1 MRSSNSVAGFVW
13 RSLWTACFATT
24 AFAQNAT
31 QPRATTFPAVTIPN
45 TEVRSLH
52 SAATGRDY
60 ELYIYLPASRSLSA
74 DTKHPV
80 LYLLDGQWDFKLLAS
95 IQGGLLYDNYVPD
108 VIVVGITYP
117 GASANYDSLRAVDYT
132 PIASPSNRGS
142 GDGAKFLAFLKTE
155 LIPFIETHYSADPSR
170 RALMGSSLGGLFAL
184 YAMFTEPKLFSGY
197 VAASP
202 AVTYANRG
210 AFATEAAYARD
221 HTELPA
227 KLFVAVGDQEPL
239 AAPVRE
245 LIDTLR
251 RRNYRGLTF
260 ESRIIEGERH
270 SGNKPEAFNRGL
282 RFLFR
287 TK

>member
-1 MRSSNSVAGFVW
+1 MPRSSSVTGLVGAA
-13 RSLWTACFATT
+13 LWTACFAAT
-24 AFAQNAT
+24 AIAQN
-31 QPRATTFPAVTIPN
+31 TFPSVSIPN
-45 TEVRSLH
+45 TEVRRLH
-52 SAATGRDY
+52 SAATSRDY
-60 ELYIYLPASRSLSA
+60 EIYVYLPASPSRSA
-74 DTKHPV
+74 DAKHPV
-80 LYLLDGQWDFKLLAS
+80 LYLLDAQWDFKLLAS
-95 IQGGLLYDNYVPD
+95 IQGGLLYDKYVPD
-108 VIVVGITYP
+108 VIIIGITYP
-117 GASANYDSLRAVDYT
+117 GARANYDSLRAVDYT
-132 PIASPSNRGS
+132 PVASPSNRGS

-155 LIPFIETHYSADPSR
+155 LIPFVEKNYSADPSR

-184 YAMFTEPKLFSGY
+184 YAMFTEPTLFSGY

-221 HTELPA
+221 HAELPA
-227 KLFVAVGDQEPL
+227 KLFVAVGDQEQL

-260 ESRIIEGERH
+260 ESRIIDGERH

-287 TK
+287 TP

>member
-1 MRSSNSVAGFVW
+1 MRSSNSIAVLAGAVLSTASPSATAAAQSDPPTRVA
-13 RSLWTACFATT
+13 
-24 AFAQNAT
+24 
-31 QPRATTFPAVTIPN
+31 FPAVSIPN
-45 TEVRSLH
+45 TEVRALH
-52 SAATGRDY
+52 SKVTGRDY
-60 ELYIYLPASRSLSA
+60 ELYVYLAPSPSRDPAA
-74 DTKHPV
+74 KHPV

-95 IQGGLLYDNYVPD
+95 IEGGLLYDKFVPD

-117 GASANYDSLRAVDYT
+117 GATANYDSLRAVDYT
-132 PIASPSNRGS
+132 PLASSSNPGS

-155 LIPFIETHYSADPSR
+155 LIPFVEKNYSADPSR
-170 RALMGSSLGGLFAL
+170 RALMGSSLGGLFTL

-202 AVTYANRG
+202 AITYANRG

-221 HTELPA
+221 HNELPA

-245 LIDTLR
+245 FIAMLKGR
-251 RRNYRGLTF
+251 SYSGLTF
-260 ESRIIEGERH
+260 EARVIEGERH

-287 TK
+287 AP

>member
-1 MRSSNSVAGFVW
+1 MRSPNRVAVLAGAVLSTA
-13 RSLWTACFATT
+13 SLSATAA
-24 AFAQNAT
+24 AQSDPP
-31 QPRATTFPAVTIPN
+31 PRVAAFPAVSIPN
-45 TEVRSLH
+45 TEVRALH
-52 SAATGRDY
+52 SKVTGRDY
-60 ELYIYLPASRSLSA
+60 ELYVYLTPNPSRDPAA
-74 DTKHPV
+74 KHPV

-95 IQGGLLYDNYVPD
+95 IQGGLLYDKFVPD

-117 GASANYDSLRAVDYT
+117 GATANYDSLRAVDYT
-132 PIASPSNRGS
+132 PLASSSNPGS
-142 GDGAKFLAFLKTE
+142 GDGARFLAFLKAE
-155 LIPFIETHYSADPSR
+155 LIPFVEKNYATDPSR
-170 RALMGSSLGGLFAL
+170 RALMGSSLGGLFTL

-239 AAPVRE
+239 AGPVRE
-245 LIDTLR
+245 FIDRLKR
-251 RRNYRGLTF
+251 RGYGGLTF
-260 ESRIIEGERH
+260 EGRIIEGERH

-287 TK
+287 AP

>member
-1 MRSSNSVAGFVW
+1 MRSSNSVAGLVAAVT
-13 RSLWTACFATT
+13 WTAGFATT
-24 AFAQNAT
+24 AIAQNNARPQTAT
-31 QPRATTFPAVTIPN
+31 FAAVTIPN

-60 ELYIYLPASRSLSA
+60 ELYVYLPASRSRSA
-74 DTKHPV
+74 EAKHPV
-80 LYLLDGQWDFKLLAS
+80 LYLLDGQWYFKLLAS

-117 GASANYDSLRAVDYT
+117 GANANYDSLRAVDYT
-132 PIASPSNRGS
+132 PVASSNRGS

-155 LIPFIETHYSADPSR
+155 LIPFIENNYSADPSR

-210 AFATEAAYARD
+210 AFATEVAYARD

-227 KLFVAVGDQEPL
+227 RLFVAVGDQEPL